1 MSSGFTFRTA
11 RKIQFG
17 RGCIDALAFE
27 LQRLHVEH
35 PALITD
41 PGVVKAGIVDR
52 IATVLARGGIPCRVW
67 DAVEPEP
74 SMEVGD
80 AAMRF
85 VREERCDGV
94 LGVGGGSTLDTAK
107 AAALALT
114 NPGSLAD
121 WVATPVGTPAAPLIL
136 APTTAGT
143 GSEVSNVAIFAT
155 PEVKHA
161 LYSEHLLPDV
171 ALVDPL
177 LTVTA
182 PPRLTARTGIDAL
195 CHAIE
200 AYVSLDASPLTD
212 PLAVEAIRL
221 VVAHLRAAYARG
233 DDAVARE
240 GMALAALT
248 AGLAFGNAGT
258 VLGHAAGYA
267 YVYPATDLHLPH
279 GLAIAVTM
287 PYVLRYNARVQTTK
301 HAAIARLL
309 GGATPDLTPR
319 EAAAR
324 AGAAFARLLVDLDM
338 PTTLRA
344 VGVARDAVPAL
355 ARNVFRSPHH
365 VARNPRQVREEE
377 MVKLFTQAY
386 EGHMGEAR

>member
-1 MSSGFTFRTA
+1 VTVGFSFKTA
-11 RKIQFG
+11 RKIRFG
-17 RGCIDALAFE
+17 CGCIDDLVTE
-27 LQRLHVEH
+27 LRRLNVEH

-41 PGVVKAGIVDR
+41 PGVVNAGIVER
-52 IATVLARGGIPCRVW
+52 VIEVLARGGIQCHVW

-74 SMEVGD
+74 SMESGD
-80 AAMRF
+80 AAIRF
-85 VREERCDGV
+85 VREGRFDGV
-94 LGVGGGSTLDTAK
+94 LGVGGGSALDTAK
-107 AAALALT
+107 ATAVALS
-114 NPGSLAD
+114 NPGSLTD
-121 WVATPVGTPAAPLIL
+121 WVTTAIEHPSAPLIL
-136 APTTAGT
+136 VPTTAGT

-155 PEVKHA
+155 PHVKHA
-161 LYSEHLLPDV
+161 LYSEHLFPDV

-200 AYVSLDASPLTD
+200 AYVSLEASPITD
-212 PLAVEAIRL
+212 TLALEAIRL
-221 VVAHLRAAYARG
+221 VVAHLRVAYANG
-233 DDAVARE
+233 DDGAARE
-240 GMALAALT
+240 GMSLAALT

-287 PYVLRYNARVQTTK
+287 PYVLHYNAHAQTTK
-301 HAAIARLL
+301 HATITRLL
-309 GGATPDLTPR
+309 GGVTTGLTPQKV
-319 EAAAR
+319 AAR
-324 AGAAFARLLVDLDM
+324 AGCEFTRLLVNLDM

-344 VGVARDAVPAL
+344 VGVARDAIPAL
-355 ARNVFRSPHH
+355 AQNVFRSPRH
-365 VARNPRQVREEE
+365 VARNARRVREEE

-386 EGHMGEAR
+386 EGHMGESR